1 MPFELCGSTSVEMT
15 KDALDWV
22 ADPFPARFERRTDG
36 ALLLQP
42 QGTLPEHPARL
53 MDFLEQ
59 WAQVAPDRV
68 LVARRAAGGE
78 WQRVTYAAMLER
90 VQRVAAGLA
99 RRNLS
104 EQRPILILSGNSI
117 EHLVLGFAAM
127 WAGIPYCPMSPAYS
141 LVSSDFGKA
150 RYAVELLT
158 PGMIAAFDTHA
169 FTRVLTHLELRDAE
183 IVGDGA
189 VAGREVTTLQAIEA
203 PVTGELEARHLS
215 TGCDTIA
222 RFLLT
227 SGSTGQPKAVI
238 TTNRMCCSNAM
249 MVRQALP
256 FLAEEP
262 PVLVDWLPWNH
273 TFGGSHNIGLVLSSG
288 GTLYIDD
295 GKPTPTGIRETIR
308 NLREISPTV
317 YFNVPKGFEML
328 AQQLPEDDELRRSFY
343 RRLRACFFAGASLAQ
358 HTWDALDAM
367 SLRERGMKTPM
378 LSGLGAT
385 ETGPSV
391 TFTTPAMGRSGVI
404 GLPARGSLVKLV
416 PVEEKLEMRVRGPA
430 VTPGYWRQPELTTAA
445 FDDEGFYRLGDAV
458 RLIDERDPTR
468 GLVFDGRIGEDFK
481 LSNGTWVSVGPLRA
495 ELIAALSPLV
505 QDVVIAAPNAD
516 YVAALIIPDLTAC
529 ARALHLSHAPS
540 HDEMAHDANLFKE
553 LQARLGVHAR
563 KNPAST
569 RRIRRALLLPSA
581 PSLDH
586 GEITDKGSINQRA
599 VLGRRAD
606 LIGALYEPVCG
617 AQIIEID
624 AALDK

>member
-1 MPFELCGSTSVEMT
+1 MT
-15 KDALDWV
+15 HGGLEWD
-22 ADPFPARFERRTDG
+22 ADPFRTHVERRPDG
-36 ALLLQP
+36 ELLLQP
-42 QGTLPEHPARL
+42 QGTLPEYPARL
-53 MDFLEQ
+53 MDFLEH
-59 WAQVAPDRV
+59 WARLAPDRV
-68 LVARRAAGGE
+68 LVARRANGDE
-78 WQRVTYAAMLER
+78 WRRVSYAAMLER

-104 EQRPILILSGNSI
+104 EQRPILIASGNSI

-141 LVSSDFGKA
+141 LMSSDLGKA
-150 RYAVELLT
+150 RHAVELLT
-158 PGMIAAFDTHA
+158 PGMIAAFDTPA
-169 FTRVLTHLELRDAE
+169 FTRVLTQLELRDAE
-183 IVGDGA
+183 IVGDA
-189 VAGREVTTLQAIEA
+189 TVAGREVATLQDLEA
-203 PVTGELEARHLS
+203 TVSGELDARHRS

-249 MVRQALP
+249 MLRQALP

-273 TFGGSHNIGLVLSSG
+273 TFGGSHNIGLVLSTG

-295 GKPTPTGIRETIR
+295 GKPTPAGIGETIR

-328 AQQLPEDDELRRSFY
+328 AQQLPQDEELRRSFY

-358 HTWDALDAM
+358 HTWDALDAN
-367 SLRERGMKTPM
+367 SLRERGIKTPM

-391 TFTTPAMGRSGVI
+391 TFTTPATGRSGVI
-404 GLPARGSLVKLV
+404 GLPAKGSLVKLV

-430 VTPGYWRQPELTTAA
+430 VTPGYWRQAELTAAA

-458 RLIDERDPTR
+458 RLIDVRDPTR

-495 ELIAALSPLV
+495 DLIAALSPFA

-529 ARALHLSHAPS
+529 ARALQVSATAS
-540 HDEMAHDANLFKE
+540 HDSMAIDANLRNE
-553 LQARLGVHAR
+553 LHARLRAHAR

-599 VLGRRAD
+599 VLRHRVD
-606 LIGALYEPVCG
+606 LVAELYAPAGA
-617 AQIIEID
+617 AHIIEVD
-624 AALDK
+624 DVLQL